1 MFRNVRVDGE
11 IKIFSYNKQ
20 NFLVSVND
28 INTKREYKFWD
39 IKYLNLIHHN
49 MALIKPD
56 LFGINTHRITVSS
69 EQKITSVW
77 YKDILYHVAYRD
89 FMTGNTRLEIKQDL
103 PQNTDIDQNLF
114 TSFTEQ
120 QITYDAI
127 TESIFNS
134 IINFEHISIFDTVF
148 FYASI

>member
-1 MFRNVRVDGE
+1 MFRKCRVDGE
-11 IKIFSYNKQ
+11 IKSFSYNKQ

-39 IKYLNLIHHN
+39 TKYLNLIHHN

-56 LFGINTHRITVSS
+56 LFGINIHQITVSS

-77 YKDILYHVAYRD
+77 YKDVLYYVSYRD
-89 FMTGNTRLEIKQDL
+89 FTTGNTRLEIKQEL
-103 PQNTDIDQNLF
+103 LENTDIDQNLF

-120 QITYDAI
+120 QIIYDTI
-127 TESIFNS
+127 TESIFDS
-134 IINFEHISIFDTVF
+134 IRNLEHVSIFDTG
-148 FYASI
+148 ALMR